1 MLNEEKM
8 DRILKNALSPVA
20 PDERINQRIRQEL
33 EGKNMKKFNMKKVVI
48 CVVACCLL
56 LGTVSIASSG
66 IISYT
71 SVHSLAFG
79 ERDFSKLEKMETE
92 AGFSVKALELFQNG
106 YQFSDMSIDHNADH
120 DENGN
125 VIGQYKGIDFT
136 YKKQGEDTLYINTQ
150 QAETAHEEMK
160 RESNVVQ
167 VMEDI
172 EVKYYLDTYKWVPSD
187 YELTEE
193 DKKNMEK
200 DNYFISMGASKI
212 SENQVSGVSW
222 VQDGIYYHIGNV
234 YGKTE
239 PEILFHMA
247 EELIMLK

>member
-1 MLNEEKM
+1 MINEEKLNM
-8 DRILKNALSPVA
+8 ILKDALSPVA
-20 PDERINQRIRQEL
+20 PDERMNQRLKHEL
-33 EGKNMKKFNMKKVVI
+33 EGKNMKKFSMKKVVI
-48 CVVACCLL
+48 CVAACCFL

-71 SVHSLAFG
+71 TSHSWAFE
-79 ERDFSKLEKMETE
+79 ERNFSKLKKMETK

-106 YQFSDMSIDHNADH
+106 YQFSDMTIDYNVDH

-125 VIGQYKGIDFT
+125 VIREYKGIDFS
-136 YKKQGEDTLYINTQ
+136 YKKQGEDMLYINTQ
-150 QAETAHEEMK
+150 LAETAQDESE
-160 RESNVVQ
+160 REPDVVQ
-167 VMEDI
+167 VIEDI
-172 EVKYYLDTYKWVPSD
+172 EVKYNLDTYKWVPGD

-200 DNYFISMGASKI
+200 DNYFISMGASKV

-239 PEILFHMA
+239 PEVMFQMA